1 MKRRQFLQKISV
13 VSAAGALGMGIPFPF
28 SAYGKDF
35 APTISKVVIKR
46 QEMIKSVG
54 SPVDTERLIAALDA
68 GLQAFFDKDHPLEA
82 WRHVARPGEVIGI
95 KVNCLSGRGS
105 THPELVQAIIER
117 LQQIGIRAQD
127 IIVWDRLNRD
137 LEEAGFKI
145 NTEGKRP
152 RVFGNDA
159 VGFDDRLETY
169 GQAASLV
176 TRTVTRLVDGII
188 NLPNLKDHSIAGVTV
203 SLKSMFGAIHNPNK
217 YHLNVGD
224 PYIADVNMLPSIRC
238 KIRLNI
244 CDAIEAQ
251 YEGGPS
257 YMPQW
262 RWPLNSLLISRDR
275 VALDYI
281 GWQIIEKQR
290 KEKGLPSLKESGRE
304 PTYISSAAQRGL
316 GTNNPNRIKIVRV

>member
-1 MKRRQFLQKISV
+1 MKRRRFLQHLSAIS
-13 VSAAGALGMGIPFPF
+13 AYGALGMAVPLPLSAHRKNRPAPASRVVLSRNEIIP
-28 SAYGKDF
+28 SVN
-35 APTISKVVIKR
+35 APVNS
-46 QEMIKSVG
+46 
-54 SPVDTERLIAALDA
+54 DRLMDALDA
-68 GLQAFFDKDHPLEA
+68 GLQALFDRDHPLEA
-82 WRHVARPGEVIGI
+82 WRKVVRPGEVIGI

-105 THPELVQAIIER
+105 THPELVAAVIER
-117 LQQIGIRAQD
+117 LQQAGVKARD

-145 NTEGKRP
+145 NTTGNRP
-152 RVFGNDA
+152 RVFGNDE

-176 TRTVTRLVDGII
+176 TRTVSRLVDGII
-188 NLPNLKDHSIAGVTV
+188 NLPNLKDHSIAGVTI

-224 PYIADVNMLPSIRC
+224 PYIADVNMLPSLRG

-244 CDAIEAQ
+244 CDAVEAQ

-262 RWPLNSLLISRDR
+262 RWPLNHLLISRDR
-275 VALDYI
+275 VALDYV
-281 GWQIIEKQR
+281 GWQIIEKKR
-290 KEKGLPSLKESGRE
+290 KEEGLPSLRENGRE
-304 PTYISSAAQRGL
+304 PTYIATAAGHGL
-316 GTNNPNRIKIVRV
+316 GTNDPGRIKIIKV